1 MKKLI
6 ILFQQIQELPI
17 VKRLSNFYA
26 VVLIIFMSWMLL
38 FDGNNIIAQISRY
51 RQLKKLKEEKV
62 FYSQKIEEVQ
72 KERQEIFGNPALLE
86 KFAREKYLMK
96 RADEDIYIVVEDE

>member
-26 VVLIIFMSWMLL
+26 VVLIIFMSWMLF

>member
-26 VVLIIFMSWMLL
+26 VVIIVFVSWMLF

-51 RQLKKLKEEKV
+51 RQLKKLKEEKKY
-62 FYSQKIEEVQ
+62 YSQKIEEVQ
-72 KERQEIFGNPALLE
+72 KERQEIFGNPTLLE

-96 RADEDIYIVVEDE
+96 RPDEDIYIMVEEE